1 MVNSRNEYPFLEG
14 ETRYNWESVVPG
26 KKIFAF
32 YYLQV
37 CVLAALLPLED

>member
-14 ETRYNWESVVPG
+14 EIRYNWESVVPG
-26 KKIFAF
+26 KNFALC
-32 YYLQV
+32 YLQV